1 MKFPS
6 LSSLS
11 DKAGR
16 SFLRFPLA
24 ILLAIAGMTISIFLL
39 NAENHF
45 DDALL
50 ARCGNGIVSCYL
62 GMLLSV
68 ATTVWAERKGWGRK
82 VAAGARLAVL
92 GLTVLYFFLMP
103 DHFEEKTV
111 IRWVL
116 YALGLHWLIAV
127 IAFAGSHRIDAFWQ
141 YNKDLFIRI
150 LTSLLYTVVLY
161 LGLALALEAIEH
173 LFNIDLSYKWYA
185 DTWAVLVGVFNTWFF
200 LSGFPSNYG
209 DITTVDYPKGLKIF
223 TQYVL
228 LPILTVYM
236 GILYVYL
243 FKIILTAHWPS
254 GWVAYLVLGFSVAGI
269 LALLLIYPIRYV
281 QKTSLQGNMAR
292 FPERANSETFVGPAS
307 SRSYAH
313 NLRWFQ
319 HCWTRLSYLGRNL
332 RSLGY
337 RQRASGPFWQ

>member
-82 VAAGARLAVL
+82 VAAGAQLAVL
-92 GLTVLYFFLMP
+92 GLTVLYFFLMS

-111 IRWVL
+111 IR
-116 YALGLHWLIAV
+116 
-127 IAFAGSHRIDAFWQ
+127 
-141 YNKDLFIRI
+141 
-150 LTSLLYTVVLY
+150 
-161 LGLALALEAIEH
+161 
-173 LFNIDLSYKWYA
+173 
-185 DTWAVLVGVFNTWFF
+185 
-200 LSGFPSNYG
+200 
-209 DITTVDYPKGLKIF
+209 
-223 TQYVL
+223 
-228 LPILTVYM
+228 
-236 GILYVYL
+236 
-243 FKIILTAHWPS
+243 
-254 GWVAYLVLGFSVAGI
+254 
-269 LALLLIYPIRYV
+269 
-281 QKTSLQGNMAR
+281 
-292 FPERANSETFVGPAS
+292 
-307 SRSYAH
+307 
-313 NLRWFQ
+313 
-319 HCWTRLSYLGRNL
+319 
-332 RSLGY
+332 
-337 RQRASGPFWQ
+337 